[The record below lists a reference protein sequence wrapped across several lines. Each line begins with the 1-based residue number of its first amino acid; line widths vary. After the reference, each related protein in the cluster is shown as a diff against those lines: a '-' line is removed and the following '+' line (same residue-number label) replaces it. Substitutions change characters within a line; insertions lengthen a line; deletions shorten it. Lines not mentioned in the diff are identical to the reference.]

1 MVFRVKNGYCVREV
15 KEMETHWGSMKFPI
29 YLDCHSTTPVDPQVL
44 EAMLPYFGADFGNAS
59 SKSHCFG
66 WKAESAVE
74 KSRERVAQLLGCS
87 SKEIVFTS
95 GATES
100 NNFVLR
106 GVAEKYKEQGK
117 HIITTQIEHKC
128 ILATADYLEKKGFEI
143 TYLPVDSTGKIRLS
157 DLRAAIRPD
166 TILISIMA
174 ANNETGTIQSLAE
187 IGALARA
194 NNVLFHTDAAQAVG
208 KIPLHMNDMKIDL
221 LSLSAHKFYGPK
233 GVGAVY
239 VRRKDPRVEPAPLLH
254 GGGQENGFRSG
265 TLNVPGIVGLGKA
278 AEVAK
283 SHLDEEVAKV
293 SFLRDKL
300 YHGLKDRL
308 GTVHLNGHETDRLPQ
323 SLNVSFPYVESD
335 ALVAGLKNIAISSTS
350 ACMSA
355 AAIPSYVLA
364 AMGLAPERI
373 HGSVRFGLGRFTTE
387 EEIVYTI
394 DTVSQLVRSIQKNS
408 PLYQLEAE
416 ARK

>member
-1 MVFRVKNGYCVREV
+1 
-15 KEMETHWGSMKFPI
+15 MKFPI

-44 EAMLPYFGADFGNAS
+44 EAMLPYFGPDFGNAS

-74 KSRERVAQLLGCS
+74 KARDRVAQLLGCAG
-87 SKEIVFTS
+87 KEIVFTS

-106 GVAEKYKEQGK
+106 GVAEKYKSQGK

-128 ILATADYLEKKGFEI
+128 ILATCEYLAKQGFEI
-143 TYLPVDSTGKIRLS
+143 TYLPVDETGKIRIS
-157 DLRAAIRPD
+157 ELRAAIRPD

-174 ANNETGTIQSLAE
+174 ANNETGTIQPLAE

-208 KIPLHMNDMKIDL
+208 KIPLHMNEMKIDL

-239 VRRKDPRVEPAPLLH
+239 VRRKDPRVEPSPLLH

-283 SHLDEEVAKV
+283 AHLDQEVSRL

-300 YHGLKDRL
+300 FHGLKERL
-308 GTVHLNGHETDRLPQ
+308 GTVYLNGHETDRLPQ

-394 DTVSQLVRSIQKNS
+394 DTVSQVVKNIQKNS
-408 PLYQLEAE
+408 PLYQLELE
-416 ARK
+416 AGAVPRN

>member
-15 KEMETHWGSMKFPI
+15 KGTETHRGSMKFPI

-106 GVAEKYKEQGK
+106 GVAEKYKDQGK

-128 ILATADYLEKKGFEI
+128 ILATAEYLSKKGFEI
-143 TYLPVDSTGKIRLS
+143 TYLPVDSTGKIRLA
-157 DLRAAIRPD
+157 DLHAAIRPD
-166 TILISIMA
+166 TILISVMA
-174 ANNETGTIQSLAE
+174 ANNETGTVQPLAE
-187 IGALARA
+187 IGALAKA

-208 KIPLHMNDMKIDL
+208 KIPLHMNEMKIDL

-239 VRRKDPRVEPAPLLH
+239 VRRKDPRVEPAALLH

-283 SHLDEEVAKV
+283 SHLAEEVAKV

-300 YHGLKDRL
+300 YHGLKERL

-355 AAIPSYVLA
+355 AAVPSYVLA
-364 AMGLAPERI
+364 AMGLPPERI

-394 DTVSQLVRSIQKNS
+394 DTVSQLVKSIQKNS
-408 PLYQLEAE
+408 PLYQLETE
-416 ARK
+416 ARN

>member
-1 MVFRVKNGYCVREV
+1 
-15 KEMETHWGSMKFPI
+15 MKFPI
-29 YLDCHSTTPVDPQVL
+29 YLDCHSTTPLDPQAL
-44 EAMLPYFGADFGNAS
+44 DAMMPYLTTDFGNAS

-74 KSRERVAQLLGCS
+74 KARERVAKLLGCS
-87 SKEIVFTS
+87 AKEIVFTS

-106 GVAEKYKEQGK
+106 GIADQYGSRGK

-128 ILATADYLEKKGFEI
+128 ILATAEYLSKKGFQI
-143 TYLPVDSTGKIRLS
+143 TYLPVDETGKIRLE
-157 DLRAAIRPD
+157 DLKAAIRPD
-166 TILISIMA
+166 TILVSVMA
-174 ANNETGTIQSLAE
+174 ANNETGTIQPLAE
-187 IGALARA
+187 IGALCRE
-194 NNVLFHTDAAQAVG
+194 NNVFFHTDAAQAVG
-208 KIPLHMNDMKIDL
+208 KIPLNMDLMKIDL

-239 VRRKDPRVEPAPLLH
+239 VRRRDPRAEPSPLVH

-265 TLNVPGIVGLGKA
+265 TLNVPGIVGLGMA
-278 AEVAK
+278 AEMAR
-283 SHLDEEVAKV
+283 SHLDKEVARL

-300 YHGLKDRL
+300 YEGLKERL
-308 GTVHLNGHETDRLPQ
+308 GVVHLNGHITDRLPQ

-335 ALVAGLKNIAISSTS
+335 SLVASLKNIAISSTS

-355 AAIPSYVLA
+355 AAVPSYVLA
-364 AMGLAPERI
+364 AMGLSMERI
-373 HGSVRFGLGRFTTE
+373 HGSIRFGLGRFTTE

-394 DTVSQLVRSIQKNS
+394 DTVSQCVRALQNAS
-408 PLYQLEAE
+408 PLYQVQELQSS
-416 ARK
+416 KG

>member
-1 MVFRVKNGYCVREV
+1 
-15 KEMETHWGSMKFPI
+15 MKFPI

-44 EAMLPYFGADFGNAS
+44 EAMMPYLTSDFGNAS

-66 WKAESAVE
+66 WKAECAVE
-74 KSRERVAQLLGCS
+74 KGRERVSKLLGCS
-87 SKEIVFTS
+87 AKEIVFTS

-106 GVAEKYKEQGK
+106 GIAEKYASRGK

-128 ILATADYLEKKGFEI
+128 VLATAEYLERQGFEV
-143 TYLPVDSTGKIRLS
+143 TYLPVDGNGKVLL
-157 DLRAAIRPD
+157 DALEAAIRPD
-166 TILISIMA
+166 TLLVSVMA
-174 ANNETGTIQSLAE
+174 ANNETGTIQPLAE
-187 IGALARA
+187 IGAITRAR
-194 NNVLFHTDAAQAVG
+194 NVFFHTDAAQAVG
-208 KIPLHMNDMKIDL
+208 KIPLNMNAMKIDL
-221 LSLSAHKFYGPK
+221 LSLSAHKLYGPK

-239 VRRKDPRVEPAPLLH
+239 VRRKDPRVEPSPLVH

-265 TLNVPGIVGLGKA
+265 TLNVPGIVGLGMA
-278 AEVAK
+278 AEVAAQHMDK
-283 SHLDEEVAKV
+283 EVARL

-300 YHGLKDRL
+300 HEGLKERL
-308 GTVHLNGHETDRLPQ
+308 GEVHLNGHPTDRLPQ

-335 ALVAGLKNIAISSTS
+335 SLVASLKNIAVSSTS

-364 AMGLAPERI
+364 AMGLPSERI

-394 DTVSQLVRSIQKNS
+394 DTVSQSVKALQKAS
-408 PLYQLEAE
+408 PLYQMRETAGTQG
-416 ARK
+416 

>member
-1 MVFRVKNGYCVREV
+1 MTESVIEGDC
-15 KEMETHWGSMKFPI
+15 MKFPI
-29 YLDCHSTTPVDPQVL
+29 YLDCHSTTPIDPVVL
-44 EAMLPYFGADFGNAS
+44 DAMMPYLTTDFGNAS

-66 WKAESAVE
+66 WKAECAVE
-74 KSRERVAQLLGCS
+74 KARERVARLIGCS

-100 NNFVLR
+100 NNFALR
-106 GVAEKYKEQGK
+106 GVADAYSARGK
-117 HIITTQIEHKC
+117 HIITSQIEHKC
-128 ILATADYLEKKGFEI
+128 ILATAEYLSKKGFEI
-143 TYLPVDSTGKIRLS
+143 TYLPVDESGKIRLE

-166 TILISIMA
+166 TILVSIMA
-174 ANNETGTIQSLAE
+174 ANNETGTIQPLEE
-187 IGALARA
+187 IGALCRE

-208 KIPLHMNDMKIDL
+208 KIPLQMETMKIDL

-233 GVGAVY
+233 GVGAAY
-239 VRRKDPRVEPAPLLH
+239 VKRRDPRVEPSPLLH

-265 TLNVPGIVGLGKA
+265 TLNVPGIVGLGMA
-278 AEVAK
+278 AEVARG
-283 SHLDEEVAKV
+283 HLDVEVARL

-300 YHGLKDRL
+300 FNGLRDRL
-308 GTVHLNGHETDRLPQ
+308 GAVHLNGHETDRLPQ

-335 ALVAGLKNIAISSTS
+335 SLVASLKNIAISSTS

-364 AMGLAPERI
+364 AMGMPAERI

-394 DTVSQLVRSIQKNS
+394 DTVSQCVRSLQKAS
-408 PLYQLEAE
+408 PLFQIQEATG
-416 ARK
+416 AKG

>member
-1 MVFRVKNGYCVREV
+1 
-15 KEMETHWGSMKFPI
+15 MKFPI
-29 YLDCHSTTPVDPQVL
+29 YLDCHSTTPVDPLVL
-44 EAMLPYFGADFGNAS
+44 EAMLPYFGAEFGNAS

-74 KSRERVAQLLGCS
+74 KARDRVAQLLGCS

-106 GVAEKYKEQGK
+106 GVAEKYASQGK

-128 ILATADYLEKKGFEI
+128 ILATAEHLAKKGFEI
-143 TYLPVDSTGKIRLS
+143 TYLPVDSTGKIRLHE
-157 DLRAAIRPD
+157 LQAAIRPD

-174 ANNETGTIQSLAE
+174 ANNETGTIQPLAE
-187 IGALARA
+187 IGEMARA
-194 NNVLFHTDAAQAVG
+194 NNVFFHTDAAQAVG
-208 KIPLHMNDMKIDL
+208 KIPLNVNEMKIDL

-233 GVGAVY
+233 GVGAVF
-239 VRRKDPRVEPAPLLH
+239 VRRKDPRVEPSPLLH
-254 GGGQENGFRSG
+254 GGGQETGFRSG

-278 AEVAK
+278 AEVARQ
-283 SHLDEEVAKV
+283 HLDEEVAKV

-300 YHGLKDRL
+300 HNGLKERL
-308 GTVHLNGHETDRLPQ
+308 GEVYLNGHDTERLPQ
-323 SLNVSFPYVESD
+323 SLNLSFPYVESD
-335 ALVAGLKNIAISSTS
+335 SLVANLKNIAISSTS

-394 DTVSQLVRSIQKNS
+394 DTVSQVVRTLQNSS
-408 PLYQLEAE
+408 PLYQLEMGSANQ
-416 ARK
+416 RN

>member
-1 MVFRVKNGYCVREV
+1 MQ
-15 KEMETHWGSMKFPI
+15 FPI
-29 YLDCHSTTPVDPQVL
+29 YLDCHSTTPVDPAVL
-44 EAMLPYFGADFGNAS
+44 DAILPYLKSDFGNAS

-66 WKAESAVE
+66 WKAEAAVE
-74 KSRERVAQLLGCS
+74 NARGKVAKLLGCH

-106 GVAEKYKEQGK
+106 GVADGYEKRGN
-117 HIITTQIEHKC
+117 HIITSQIEHKC
-128 ILATADYLEKKGFEI
+128 VLATCEYLEKRGFQV
-143 TYLPVDSTGKIRLS
+143 TYLPVDETGKIRLS
-157 DLRAAIRPD
+157 DLRAAIRPE
-166 TILISIMA
+166 TILVSIMA
-174 ANNETGTIQSLAE
+174 ANNETGTIQPLEE
-187 IGALARA
+187 IGALTREKGI
-194 NNVLFHTDAAQAVG
+194 LFHTDAAQAVG
-208 KIPLHMNDMKIDL
+208 KIPLNMDLMKIDL

-239 VRRKDPRVEPAPLLH
+239 VRRKDPRVEPLPLLF

-278 AEVAK
+278 AEVARE
-283 SHLDEEVAKV
+283 HLDAEVARV
-293 SFLRDKL
+293 SYLRDML
-300 YHGLKDRL
+300 HHGLEARL
-308 GTVHLNGHETDRLPQ
+308 GKVHLNGHPTDRLPQ

-335 ALVAGLKNIAISSTS
+335 SLVASLKNIAVSSTS

-364 AMGLAPERI
+364 AMGLEPERI
-373 HGSVRFGLGRFTTE
+373 HGSIRFGLGRFTTE

-394 DTVSQLVRSIQKNS
+394 DTTSQIVKELQNKS
-408 PLYQLEAE
+408 PLYQMAQKTIG
-416 ARK
+416 R